1 MTKRTKTFL
10 LVCVIII
17 ILLVCVICLI
27 PRNTAAEP
35 IFSYEAVI
43 TYAEPWEL
51 PVTPHYPPIITV
63 QEPIELPLPEPEP
76 TYTEDELYMLA
87 AVIYCEAGAD
97 SCEDSTRIAI
107 GNVVLNRVAD
117 SRFPDTIKGVLEAPR
132 QWGTMSKTGAVFP
145 KRASQQSEAH
155 AVERAY
161 DCARRVFD
169 GERVVSEAV
178 VWAAEFRQGTYC
190 ELQQDG
196 FYFCR

>member
-10 LVCVIII
+10 MLCIII
-17 ILLVCVICLI
+17 AALIIVAMCLVTRQTV
-27 PRNTAAEP
+27 AEP
-35 IFSYEAVI
+35 ITSYPPMI
-43 TYAEPWEL
+43 TYAEPYEL
-51 PVTPHYPPIITV
+51 PTTPHYPVMITIA
-63 QEPIELPLPEPEP
+63 EPIEYPLPEP
-76 TYTEDELYMLA
+76 TYTEDELDMLA
-87 AVIYCEAGAD
+87 ALIYCEAGAD
-97 SCEDSTRIAI
+97 SCEDTTRIAI

-117 SRFPDTIKGVLEAPR
+117 SRFPDTIEAVLTAPR

-145 KRASQQSEAH
+145 ARASQQSEAH

-178 VWAAEFRQGTYC
+178 VWAAEFRQGSVC
-190 ELQQDG
+190 ELEQDG